1 MRDVMKDKIENRIAE
16 LKKARDEFITN
27 ANTEV
32 AALNTAIAELK
43 KLLEPEAAEEP
54 ATEG

>member
-1 MRDVMKDKIENRIAE
+1 MEEKI
-16 LKKARDEFITN
+16 KARIEELEKARAEFVQK

-43 KLLEPEAAEEP
+43 RLLEPEAAEEP